1 MTGARR
7 PTDILPPSPNH
18 NNDNNSDEEE
28 NSEEEEDLD
37 GGESGGGGSDESV
50 ASGAT
55 TPLTREIRSYEE
67 RNRELSSRLR
77 DFEEERRQQ
86 NEIQEGWK
94 NAVIFMES
102 KLSDLRA
109 KVEGVERDGATV
121 LGRSVGFTA
130 EDLETIANIEKEVEE
145 LRMLLR
151 GNERYE
157 SGSDQQPEVNNGEG
171 SNMETVAQTDDTQTN
186 AN

>member
-1 MTGARR
+1 MTGTRR
-7 PTDILPPSPNH
+7 PTGIPPPSPNH
-18 NNDNNSDEEE
+18 ENNSDEGED
-28 NSEEEEDLD
+28 SEEDEDLD
-37 GGESGGGGSDESV
+37 EEGSDGGGSA

-67 RNRELSSRLR
+67 RNRELAGRLR
-77 DFEEERRQQ
+77 EFEEERLHQID
-86 NEIQEGWK
+86 IQEGWK
-94 NAVIFMES
+94 NAVIFLES

-121 LGRSVGFTA
+121 LGSGVGFTA

-145 LRMLLR
+145 LRMLIR
-151 GNERYE
+151 GDGQDG

-171 SNMETVAQTDDTQTN
+171 SDMETVDQMDDTQTN